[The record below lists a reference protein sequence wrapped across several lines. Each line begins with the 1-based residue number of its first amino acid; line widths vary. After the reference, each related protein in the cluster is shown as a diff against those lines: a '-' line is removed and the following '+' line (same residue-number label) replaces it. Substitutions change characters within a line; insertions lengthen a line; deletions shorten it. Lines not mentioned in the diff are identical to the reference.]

1 MAGMTE
7 HGDHHEDPERLL
19 VAFAPRVYGLLVRL
33 VGRPDTAEDLMQ
45 ETMLRAFR
53 SLQTYRPEGKF
64 RAWVFRIAVNL
75 ARDWIR
81 RRPREPSVGLEEGTD
96 PGERATATRGAAPEV
111 RMADGERA
119 RQVEAAIARLP
130 QADREVLLMRFYGDL
145 AFKDIARATGEP
157 LGTVLARTHR
167 ALKKLGNLIPED
179 EI

>member
-1 MAGMTE
+1 
-7 HGDHHEDPERLL
+7 
-19 VAFAPRVYGLLVRL
+19 
-33 VGRPDTAEDLMQ
+33 
-45 ETMLRAFR
+45 
-53 SLQTYRPEGKF
+53 
-64 RAWVFRIAVNL
+64 
-75 ARDWIR
+75 
-81 RRPREPSVGLEEGTD
+81 
-96 PGERATATRGAAPEV
+96 
-111 RMADGERA
+111 MADGERA